1 MKKLTLMT
9 LLVLLWTTPLFAAGK
24 QYALE
29 VAGLACPF
37 CAYGIEKKL
46 NGIDGVEDVEIHIG
60 ESKTIVILREGAT
73 LSEEQA
79 RQAIKEAGFTLGS
92 FNLVQEGEPDE
103 SGQ

>member
-1 MKKLTLMT
+1 MKKSTFMA

-46 NGIDGVEDVEIHIG
+46 NGIEGVKDVEIHIG
-60 ESKTIVILREGAT
+60 ESKAIVIMREGAT

-79 RQAIKEAGFTLGS
+79 RQAIQQAGFTLGS
-92 FNLVQEGEPDE
+92 FTLIQEGQPDA
-103 SGQ
+103 GQ